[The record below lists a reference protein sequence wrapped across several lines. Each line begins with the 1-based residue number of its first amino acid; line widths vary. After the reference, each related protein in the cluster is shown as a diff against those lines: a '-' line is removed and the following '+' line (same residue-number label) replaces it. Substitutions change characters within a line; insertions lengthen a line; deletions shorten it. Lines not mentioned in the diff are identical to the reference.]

1 MRPSPVPVST
11 AADLIDWDV
20 AVRLARAV
28 VPAGP
33 RVPAATRRATVALLR
48 RSIAGALPWA
58 GRIAGLPDAARFASA
73 TAEILVVDRA
83 GLITASAVW
92 LRELMDGCAAPDGG
106 LGARTLATAQVGAVL
121 GWLSTRLLG
130 QVLPQLDAR
139 APAGAPFDAAA
150 RPGARPAVGGIRP
163 DARAGAFFSRG
174 SRPGARPAVGDSRTG
189 VHAEADSRTG
199 ARLLLVAPNVLEIRQ
214 RLDLDVLDLP
224 AWVALHE
231 ATHLIQLNA
240 APWLAGHLADQ
251 LRVVVGGLVAASR
264 SAAAGGPGPYAGI
277 TRAVALAR
285 SADASPTEPVE
296 LLLNGFL
303 GAPEREHLARLSA
316 ILALL
321 EGHAEAVLDAVDPS
335 RMPSVHR
342 LRAVLDRTRR
352 ASCGSGPGAGAGPL
366 LNRLIGM
373 ETKEAQY
380 ADGAAFVRAV
390 VERVGY
396 TGLNTVWGGP
406 ANLPLPE
413 EIPRPDRWIERCGL

>member
-58 GRIAGLPDAARFASA
+58 GRIAGLPDAARSASA

-150 RPGARPAVGGIRP
+150 RPGARPAVG
-163 DARAGAFFSRG
+163 DA
-174 SRPGARPAVGDSRTG
+174 RTG

>member
-58 GRIAGLPDAARFASA
+58 GRISGLPDAARSASA

-83 GLITASAVW
+83 GLITASAAW

-121 GWLSTRLLG
+121 GWSSARLLG
-130 QVLPQLDAR
+130 QVLPRLDAR

-150 RPGARPAVGGIRP
+150 RPGARPAVGDIRP
-163 DARAGAFFSRG
+163 DARAGAFLSRG
-174 SRPGARPAVGDSRTG
+174 SRPGARPAVGDARTG
-189 VHAEADSRTG
+189 VHAGAGSRTG

-251 LRVVVGGLVAASR
+251 LREPSRWRGARMRARPSR
-264 SAAAGGPGPYAGI
+264 SSSCSTDFSERPSGSI
-277 TRAVALAR
+277 WR
-285 SADASPTEPVE
+285 ASPRSWRSSRGTPRRFSTPSIPAGCPRSTGYE
-296 LLLNGFL
+296 LCWTARAARPA
-303 GAPEREHLARLSA
+303 APGR
-316 ILALL
+316 
-321 EGHAEAVLDAVDPS
+321 
-335 RMPSVHR
+335 
-342 LRAVLDRTRR
+342 
-352 ASCGSGPGAGAGPL
+352 
-366 LNRLIGM
+366 
-373 ETKEAQY
+373 
-380 ADGAAFVRAV
+380 VRA
-390 VERVGY
+390 R
-396 TGLNTVWGGP
+396 
-406 ANLPLPE
+406 A
-413 EIPRPDRWIERCGL
+413 RC

>member
-1 MRPSPVPVST
+1 M
-11 AADLIDWDV
+11 
-20 AVRLARAV
+20 RLARAV

-58 GRIAGLPDAARFASA
+58 GRISGLPDAARSASA

-83 GLITASAVW
+83 GLITASAAW

-121 GWLSTRLLG
+121 GWSSARLLG
-130 QVLPQLDAR
+130 QVLPRLDAR

-150 RPGARPAVGGIRP
+150 
-163 DARAGAFFSRG
+163 
-174 SRPGARPAVGDSRTG
+174 RPGARPAVGDSRTG

-231 ATHLIQLNA
+231 AMHLIQLNA

>member
-58 GRIAGLPDAARFASA
+58 GRIAGLPDAARSASA

-150 RPGARPAVGGIRP
+150 
-163 DARAGAFFSRG
+163 
-174 SRPGARPAVGDSRTG
+174 RPGARPAVGDSRTG

>member
-58 GRIAGLPDAARFASA
+58 GRIAGLPDAARSASA

-121 GWLSTRLLG
+121 GWSSARLLG

-150 RPGARPAVGGIRP
+150 
-163 DARAGAFFSRG
+163 
-174 SRPGARPAVGDSRTG
+174 RPGARPAVGDSRTG

>member
-1 MRPSPVPVST
+1 M
-11 AADLIDWDV
+11 
-20 AVRLARAV
+20 RLARAV

-58 GRIAGLPDAARFASA
+58 GRISGLPDAARSASA

-83 GLITASAVW
+83 GLITASAAW

-121 GWLSTRLLG
+121 GWSSARLLG

-150 RPGARPAVGGIRP
+150 
-163 DARAGAFFSRG
+163 
-174 SRPGARPAVGDSRTG
+174 RPGARPAVGDSRTG

-277 TRAVALAR
+277 ARAVALAR
-285 SADASPTEPVE
+285 SADAGPTEPVE
-296 LLLNGFL
+296 LRLNGVL

-352 ASCGSGPGAGAGPL
+352 ASGGSGPGAGAGPL

>member
-1 MRPSPVPVST
+1 M
-11 AADLIDWDV
+11 
-20 AVRLARAV
+20 RLARAV

-58 GRIAGLPDAARFASA
+58 GRISGLPDAARSASA

-83 GLITASAVW
+83 GLITASAAW

-121 GWLSTRLLG
+121 GWSSARLLG
-130 QVLPQLDAR
+130 QVLPRLDAR

-150 RPGARPAVGGIRP
+150 RPGARPAVG
-163 DARAGAFFSRG
+163 DA
-174 SRPGARPAVGDSRTG
+174 RTG

-390 VERVGY
+390 VERVGC

>member
-58 GRIAGLPDAARFASA
+58 GRIAGLPDAARSASA

-83 GLITASAVW
+83 GLITASAAW

-121 GWLSTRLLG
+121 GWSSARLLG
-130 QVLPQLDAR
+130 QVLPRLDAR
-139 APAGAPFDAAA
+139 APAGAPFDAAD
-150 RPGARPAVGGIRP
+150 RHGA
-163 DARAGAFFSRG
+163 S
-174 SRPGARPAVGDSRTG
+174 PAVGDARTG

-277 TRAVALAR
+277 ARAVALAR

-352 ASCGSGPGAGAGPL
+352 VSGGSGPGAGAGPL

-390 VERVGY
+390 VERVGC

>member
-1 MRPSPVPVST
+1 M
-11 AADLIDWDV
+11 
-20 AVRLARAV
+20 RLARAV

-58 GRIAGLPDAARFASA
+58 GRISGLPDAARSASA

-83 GLITASAVW
+83 GLITASAAW

-150 RPGARPAVGGIRP
+150 
-163 DARAGAFFSRG
+163 
-174 SRPGARPAVGDSRTG
+174 RPGARPAVGDSRTG

-277 TRAVALAR
+277 ARAVALAR

-352 ASCGSGPGAGAGPL
+352 ASGGSGPGAGAGPL

>member
-1 MRPSPVPVST
+1 M
-11 AADLIDWDV
+11 
-20 AVRLARAV
+20 RLARAV

-58 GRIAGLPDAARFASA
+58 GRISGLPDAARSASA

-83 GLITASAVW
+83 GLITASAAW

-121 GWLSTRLLG
+121 GWSSARLLG
-130 QVLPQLDAR
+130 QVLPRLDAR

-150 RPGARPAVGGIRP
+150 RPGARPAVG
-163 DARAGAFFSRG
+163 DA
-174 SRPGARPAVGDSRTG
+174 RTG

-277 TRAVALAR
+277 ARAVALAR

>member
-58 GRIAGLPDAARFASA
+58 GRISGLPDAARSASA

-83 GLITASAVW
+83 GLITASAAW

-121 GWLSTRLLG
+121 GWSSARLLG
-130 QVLPQLDAR
+130 QVLPRLDAR

-150 RPGARPAVGGIRP
+150 RPGARPAVGDIRP
-163 DARAGAFFSRG
+163 DARAGAFLSRG
-174 SRPGARPAVGDSRTG
+174 SRPGARPAVGDARTG

-277 TRAVALAR
+277 R
-285 SADASPTEPVE
+285 SSSCSTDFSERPSGSIWRASPRSWRSSRGTPRRFSTPSIPAGCPRSTGYG
-296 LLLNGFL
+296 LCWTARAARPA
-303 GAPEREHLARLSA
+303 APGRGRARA
-316 ILALL
+316 
-321 EGHAEAVLDAVDPS
+321 
-335 RMPSVHR
+335 
-342 LRAVLDRTRR
+342 
-352 ASCGSGPGAGAGPL
+352 
-366 LNRLIGM
+366 
-373 ETKEAQY
+373 
-380 ADGAAFVRAV
+380 
-390 VERVGY
+390 
-396 TGLNTVWGGP
+396 
-406 ANLPLPE
+406 
-413 EIPRPDRWIERCGL
+413 RC

>member
-1 MRPSPVPVST
+1 M
-11 AADLIDWDV
+11 
-20 AVRLARAV
+20 RLARAV

-58 GRIAGLPDAARFASA
+58 GRIAGLPDAARSASA

-106 LGARTLATAQVGAVL
+106 LGACTLATAQVGAVL
-121 GWLSTRLLG
+121 GWLSARLLG
-130 QVLPQLDAR
+130 QVLPRLDAR

-150 RPGARPAVGGIRP
+150 RPGARPAVG
-163 DARAGAFFSRG
+163 DA
-174 SRPGARPAVGDSRTG
+174 RTG

-277 TRAVALAR
+277 ARAVALAR

-352 ASCGSGPGAGAGPL
+352 ASGGSGPGAGAGPL

>member
-1 MRPSPVPVST
+1 M
-11 AADLIDWDV
+11 
-20 AVRLARAV
+20 RLARAV

-58 GRIAGLPDAARFASA
+58 GRIAGLPDAARSASA

-121 GWLSTRLLG
+121 GWSSARLLG
-130 QVLPQLDAR
+130 QVLPRLDAR

-150 RPGARPAVGGIRP
+150 RPGARPAVG
-163 DARAGAFFSRG
+163 DA
-174 SRPGARPAVGDSRTG
+174 RTG

-277 TRAVALAR
+277 ARAVALAR

-352 ASCGSGPGAGAGPL
+352 ASGGSGPGAGAGPL

>member
-1 MRPSPVPVST
+1 M
-11 AADLIDWDV
+11 
-20 AVRLARAV
+20 RLARAV

-58 GRIAGLPDAARFASA
+58 GRISGLPDAARSASA

-83 GLITASAVW
+83 GLITASAAW

-121 GWLSTRLLG
+121 GWSSARLLG
-130 QVLPQLDAR
+130 QVLPRLDAR

-150 RPGARPAVGGIRP
+150 
-163 DARAGAFFSRG
+163 
-174 SRPGARPAVGDSRTG
+174 RPGARPAVGDSRTG

>member
-58 GRIAGLPDAARFASA
+58 GRIAGLPDAARSASA

-83 GLITASAVW
+83 GLITASAAW

-121 GWLSTRLLG
+121 GWSSARLLG
-130 QVLPQLDAR
+130 QVLPRLDAR

-150 RPGARPAVGGIRP
+150 RPGARPAVG
-163 DARAGAFFSRG
+163 DA
-174 SRPGARPAVGDSRTG
+174 RTG

-277 TRAVALAR
+277 ARAVALAR

-352 ASCGSGPGAGAGPL
+352 ASGGSGPGAGAGPL